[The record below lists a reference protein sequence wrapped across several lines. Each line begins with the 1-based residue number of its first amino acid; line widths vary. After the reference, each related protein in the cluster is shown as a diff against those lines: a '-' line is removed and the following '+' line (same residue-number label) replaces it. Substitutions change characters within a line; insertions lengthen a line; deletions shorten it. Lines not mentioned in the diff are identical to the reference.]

1 MGLEIDNRISEA
13 MYVDKANNHVANS
26 DEIIKLTYNDDL
38 PIIAK
43 YINIISA
50 AYFLSKE
57 ESLILYHITIH
68 QGLVLNSDNLLS
80 LADLTYRTVA
90 TVTRII
96 KQLEKRG
103 FVYITNNKEIYL
115 RAKFKINLEKI
126 SKAKFFV
133 IEVNPNKTS
142 PKINL

>member
-43 YINIISA
+43 YINIISS

-57 ESLILYHITIH
+57 ENLILYHITIH
-68 QGLVLNSDNLLS
+68 QGLILNSDNLLI

-103 FVYITNNKEIYL
+103 FIYTNDNKEIYL
-115 RAKFKINLEKI
+115 RAKFKVNLEKI

-133 IEVNPNKTS
+133 IEVNPDKTS

>member
-26 DEIIKLTYNDDL
+26 NEIVKLTYNDDL

-68 QGLVLNSDNLLS
+68 QGLALNSDNLLI

-90 TVTRII
+90 TVTRIV

-103 FVYITNNKEIYL
+103 FIYTNDNKEIYL
-115 RAKFKINLEKI
+115 RAKFKVNLEKI

-133 IEVNPNKTS
+133 IEVNPDKTS

>member
-38 PIIAK
+38 PVIAK
-43 YINIISA
+43 YIDIIST
-50 AYFLSKE
+50 AYFLSKA

-68 QGLVLNSDNLLS
+68 QGLVLNSENLLI

-96 KQLEKRG
+96 KQLEEQG
-103 FVYITNNKEIYL
+103 FIYINDNKEVYL
-115 RAKFKINLEKI
+115 RAKFKVNLERI
-126 SKAKFFV
+126 SKAKFFI
-133 IEVNPNKTS
+133 IEVNPDKTS

>member
-26 DEIIKLTYNDDL
+26 DEIVKLTYNDDL

-43 YINIISA
+43 YINIIST

-68 QGLVLNSDNLLS
+68 QGLVLNSENLII

-103 FVYITNNKEIYL
+103 FIYINDNKEVYL
-115 RAKFKINLEKI
+115 RVKFKVNLEKI
-126 SKAKFFV
+126 SKAKFII
-133 IEVNPNKTS
+133 IEVNPNETS
-142 PKINL
+142 SKINL

>member
-26 DEIIKLTYNDDL
+26 NEIVKLTYNDDL
-38 PIIAK
+38 PVIAK

-68 QGLVLNSDNLLS
+68 QGLILNSNNLLI
-80 LADLTYRTVA
+80 LADLTYRTIA
-90 TVTRII
+90 TVTRIV

-103 FVYITNNKEIYL
+103 FIYINDNKEIYL
-115 RAKFKINLEKI
+115 RAKFKVNLEKI
-126 SKAKFFV
+126 SKANFFV
-133 IEVNPNKTS
+133 IEVNPDKTS

>member
-26 DEIIKLTYNDDL
+26 DEIVKLTYSDDL

-68 QGLVLNSDNLLS
+68 QGLILSSDNLLI

-103 FVYITNNKEIYL
+103 FIYINDNKEVYL
-115 RAKFKINLEKI
+115 RAKFKVNLEKI
-126 SKAKFFV
+126 FKAKFFV
-133 IEVNPNKTS
+133 IEVNPDKTS

>member
-26 DEIIKLTYNDDL
+26 DEIVKLTYNDDL

-68 QGLVLNSDNLLS
+68 QGLVLNSDNLLI

-103 FVYITNNKEIYL
+103 FIYINDNKEVYL
-115 RAKFKINLEKI
+115 RARFKVNLEKI

-133 IEVNPNKTS
+133 IEVNPDKTS

>member
-26 DEIIKLTYNDDL
+26 DEIVKLTYNDDL

-43 YINIISA
+43 YINIISS

-68 QGLVLNSDNLLS
+68 QGFVLHSNNLLI

-103 FVYITNNKEIYL
+103 FIYTNDNKEIYL
-115 RAKFKINLEKI
+115 RARFKVNLEKI

-133 IEVNPNKTS
+133 IEVNPDKTS
-142 PKINL
+142 LKINL

>member
-26 DEIIKLTYNDDL
+26 NEIVKLTYNDDL

-68 QGLVLNSDNLLS
+68 QGLVLNSENLII

-103 FVYITNNKEIYL
+103 FIYINDNKEVYL
-115 RAKFKINLEKI
+115 RAKFKVSLEKI

-133 IEVNPNKTS
+133 IEVNPNETS

>member
-13 MYVDKANNHVANS
+13 MYVDRANNHVANG
-26 DEIIKLTYNDDL
+26 DEIVKLTYNDDL

-50 AYFLSKE
+50 AYFLSKA

-68 QGLVLNSDNLLS
+68 QGLILNSENLII
-80 LADLTYRTVA
+80 LADLTYRTIA

-96 KQLEKRG
+96 KHLEERE
-103 FVYITNNKEIYL
+103 FIYITNNKEIYL
-115 RAKFKINLEKI
+115 RAKFKVNLEKI
-126 SKAKFFV
+126 SKAKFII
-133 IEVNPNKTS
+133 IEVNPNETS
-142 PKINL
+142 SKINL

>member
-1 MGLEIDNRISEA
+1 MGLELDNRISEA

-26 DEIIKLTYNDDL
+26 NEIIKLTYNNDL

-43 YINIISA
+43 YVNIIST

-68 QGLVLNSDNLLS
+68 QGLILHSNNLLI

-103 FVYITNNKEIYL
+103 FIYITDNKEIYL
-115 RAKFKINLEKI
+115 RTKFKINLEKI

-133 IEVNPNKTS
+133 IEVNPDKTS

>member
-26 DEIIKLTYNDDL
+26 DEIVKLTYNDDL

-68 QGLVLNSDNLLS
+68 QGLVLNSENLII
-80 LADLTYRTVA
+80 LADLTCRTVA

-103 FVYITNNKEIYL
+103 FIYINDNKEVYL
-115 RAKFKINLEKI
+115 RAKFKVNLEKI
-126 SKAKFFV
+126 SKAKFIV
-133 IEVNPNKTS
+133 IEVNPNETS
-142 PKINL
+142 SKISL

>member
-26 DEIIKLTYNDDL
+26 NEIVKLTYNDDL

-68 QGLVLNSDNLLS
+68 QGLALNSDNLLI

-90 TVTRII
+90 TVTRIV

-103 FVYITNNKEIYL
+103 FVYINDNKEIYL
-115 RAKFKINLEKI
+115 RAKFKVNLEKI

-133 IEVNPNKTS
+133 IEVNPDKTS

>member
-26 DEIIKLTYNDDL
+26 DEIVKLTYNDDL
-38 PIIAK
+38 SIIAK

-50 AYFLSKE
+50 AYFLSKAE
-57 ESLILYHITIH
+57 NLILYHITIH
-68 QGLVLNSDNLLS
+68 QGLVLNSDNLLI
-80 LADLTYRTVA
+80 LADLTYRTVT
-90 TVTRII
+90 TVIRII
-96 KQLEKRG
+96 KHLEERG
-103 FVYITNNKEIYL
+103 FIYINDNKEIYL
-115 RAKFKINLEKI
+115 RAKFKVNLEKI

-133 IEVNPNKTS
+133 IEVNPDKTS

>member
-26 DEIIKLTYNDDL
+26 DEIVKLTYNDDL

-68 QGLVLNSDNLLS
+68 QGLVLNSDNLLI

-103 FVYITNNKEIYL
+103 FIYITNNKEIYL
-115 RAKFKINLEKI
+115 RAKFKVNLEKI

-133 IEVNPNKTS
+133 IEVNPDKTS

>member
-26 DEIIKLTYNDDL
+26 NEIVKLTYNDDL
-38 PIIAK
+38 PVIAK

-68 QGLVLNSDNLLS
+68 QGLILNSNNLLI

-90 TVTRII
+90 TVTRIV

-103 FVYITNNKEIYL
+103 FIYINDNKEIYL
-115 RAKFKINLEKI
+115 RAKFKVNLEKI
-126 SKAKFFV
+126 SKANFFV
-133 IEVNPNKTS
+133 IEVNPDKTS

>member
-26 DEIIKLTYNDDL
+26 DEIVKLTYSDDL

-68 QGLVLNSDNLLS
+68 QGLVLNSDNLLI

-90 TVTRII
+90 TVTRIV

-103 FVYITNNKEIYL
+103 FIYTNDNKEIYL
-115 RAKFKINLEKI
+115 RAKFKVNLEKI

-133 IEVNPNKTS
+133 IEVNPDKTS

>member
-1 MGLEIDNRISEA
+1 MGLEIDNGISEA
-13 MYVDKANNHVANS
+13 MYVDKVNNHVANS

-50 AYFLSKE
+50 AYFLSKV
-57 ESLILYHITIH
+57 ESLILYHISIH
-68 QGLVLNSDNLLS
+68 QGLVLNSENLII

-90 TVTRII
+90 TITRII

-103 FVYITNNKEIYL
+103 FIYTNDNKEIYL
-115 RAKFKINLEKI
+115 RARFKINLEKI
-126 SKAKFFV
+126 SKAKFIV
-133 IEVNPNKTS
+133 IELNPNKTS